1 MMVADRHLANEH
13 VERFLSA
20 EIVAR
25 FFLAQTTIL
34 VRSSLQRT
42 MRSGAALRSHEKGYS
57 ALLNAHPFVSL
68 IRTKTWKRPRF
79 IPLPQ
84 D

>member
-1 MMVADRHLANEH
+1 MFNPRGAIGRPCALAFLEAPGVGMMVADRHLANEH

-57 ALLNAHPFVSL
+57 AL
-68 IRTKTWKRPRF
+68 
-79 IPLPQ
+79 
-84 D
+84 